1 MNDASCGLAGTCVQT
16 MSSVPEGELLDMLN
30 ERNRVAMDLA
40 TKAHKSRGT
49 DVHDE
54 VWTAAVRVK
63 WTPADERGAG
73 TTKLDAIALDDVGNR
88 MLLTDPLGIDA
99 FSGGLSDG
107 HHACRPERPRIVQ

>member
-1 MNDASCGLAGTCVQT
+1 MGENDQVGS
-16 MSSVPEGELLDMLN
+16 
-30 ERNRVAMDLA
+30 
-40 TKAHKSRGT
+40 
-49 DVHDE
+49 
-54 VWTAAVRVK
+54 AAVRME

-107 HHACRPERPRIVQ
+107 HHSACRRVRDDEDSRLLLCARAHME